1 MRPTPDVFAHGA
13 MEHLEQ
19 EQELIRR
26 AQRGDVAAYDALVR
40 AYETLAFRAAY
51 LITRQEQEAADAAQ
65 DAFVRA
71 YRALDSFRLG
81 EPFRPWLMRIV
92 TNQALN
98 RIEAMK
104 RRAKMTERYVQAV
117 NESDET
123 PNAQRVL
130 EVREQNEKLMLAVQ
144 RLKPDEQAL
153 ITLRYFLELPEAEV
167 AQTLHVPQGT
177 VKSRLHRTLVKL
189 REIIR
194 TDFPDLVELTI

>member
-1 MRPTPDVFAHGA
+1 
-13 MEHLEQ
+13 MEQLER
-19 EQELIRR
+19 EQDWIRR

-51 LITRQEQEAADAAQ
+51 LITRDQHEAADAAQ

-71 YRALDSFRLG
+71 YRALHSFKAG

-98 RIEAMK
+98 RIQAMK
-104 RRAKMTERYVQAV
+104 RRTKMTERYVQV
-117 NESDET
+117 VTESTNVQEA
-123 PNAQRVL
+123 PSPQRSL
-130 EVREQNEKLMLAVQ
+130 EAREQNEHLMRAVA

-153 ITLRYFLELPEAEV
+153 ITLRYFLELPELEV
-167 AQTLHVPQGT
+167 AQTLNIPQGT
-177 VKSRLHRTLVKL
+177 VKSRLHRTLAKL

-194 TDFPDLVELTI
+194 AEFPDLVELTL